1 MKALFALAAALTAA
15 PLAAAP
21 AANPLP
27 GVSDQET
34 EIAYG
39 GIQQFERGHGD
50 VLFVRDSADRWYRL
64 ALNHG
69 CLKGS
74 AQMRRILFRNQGPG
88 SRIDR
93 FTTIELPDDLRAC
106 GIDSIRRSV
115 PPPQVDSH
123 SPVTL
128 D

>member
-1 MKALFALAAALTAA
+1 MKTLLAVAATLIAA

-64 ALNHG
+64 ALNDG

-74 AQMRRILFRNQGPG
+74 VQMRRILFRNSGPG

-93 FTTIELPDDLRAC
+93 FTTIQLPDDLRTCA
-106 GIDSIRRSV
+106 IESIRRSA

>member
-1 MKALFALAAALTAA
+1 MKSILTLAFALIAA
-15 PLAAAP
+15 PLAASP
-21 AANPLP
+21 GVSSLP
-27 GVSDQET
+27 GVADQET
-34 EIAYG
+34 EIAFG

-50 VLFVRDSADRWYRL
+50 VLFVRDSTDRWYRL
-64 ALNHG
+64 GLNNG

-74 AQMRRILFRNQGPG
+74 VQMRQIQFRNSAG

-93 FTTIELPDDLRAC
+93 FTRVVLPDDLRSC
-106 GIDSIRRSV
+106 SIDSILRSA

-123 SPVTL
+123 SPVKL

>member
-1 MKALFALAAALTAA
+1 MKAAFALFAALIAA
-15 PLAAAP
+15 PLAAAHTGP
-21 AANPLP
+21 PLP
-27 GVSDQET
+27 GVSDRET
-34 EIAYG
+34 EIPFG

-50 VLFVRDSADRWYRL
+50 VLFVRDQADRWYRL
-64 ALNHG
+64 GLNRG
-69 CLKGS
+69 CLTG
-74 AQMRRILFRNQGPG
+74 ALQMRRILFHNQAAS

-93 FTTIELPDDLRAC
+93 FTTIEIPDDLRTCA
-106 GIDSIRRSV
+106 INSIRRSA

>member
-1 MKALFALAAALTAA
+1 MKALLTLAAALIAA

-21 AANPLP
+21 VATSLP

-39 GIQQFERGHGD
+39 GIQQCERGHGD
-50 VLFVRDSADRWYRL
+50 VLFVRDRADRWYRL
-64 ALNHG
+64 GLNHG

-74 AQMRRILFRNQGPG
+74 LQMRRVVFRNDSSG

-93 FTTIELPDDLRAC
+93 FTTIELPDDLRTCA
-106 GIDSIRRSV
+106 IDSIRLSAA
-115 PPPQVDSH
+115 PPQVDSH